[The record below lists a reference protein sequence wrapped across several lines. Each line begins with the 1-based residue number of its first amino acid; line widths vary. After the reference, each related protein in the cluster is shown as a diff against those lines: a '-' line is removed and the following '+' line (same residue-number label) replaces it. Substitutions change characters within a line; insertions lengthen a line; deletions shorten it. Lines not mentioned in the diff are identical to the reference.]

1 MESNL
6 FKMKGYYKDVVY
18 LVKSNPTDY
27 LLLVNI
33 LSSLVLH
40 LYIVMQVYKRHL
52 WI

>member
-1 MESNL
+1 
-6 FKMKGYYKDVVY
+6 MKGYYKDVVY

>member
-18 LVKSNPTDY
+18 FVKSYLTDY
-27 LLLVNI
+27 LLFVTI

-40 LYIVMQVYKRHL
+40 LYIVM
-52 WI
+52 

>member
-18 LVKSNPTDY
+18 LVKSYLADY
-27 LLLVNI
+27 LLFVAI

-40 LYIVMQVYKRHL
+40 LYIVM
-52 WI
+52 